1 MIRNY
6 FKLAWRNLIKNKG
19 YSLINIGGL
28 AIGITAYLLIIQY
41 VNFESSYDQHQPHID
56 DLYRV
61 TLSTNL
67 GSKGF
72 VDAAATHPAVGS
84 AMKRDFPEVDNYA
97 RLVNKEIMMG
107 SFVLS
112 YTNEQ
117 GDLVKSNVSNDM
129 IYIAD
134 STALDLFKINLVK
147 GNPKTALK
155 EQRSM
160 ILSTKV
166 AERFFGDQD
175 PINKTLVANG
185 NIQVKVTGVF
195 EELPENTHLKFNML
209 ISFSTL
215 GPWTE
220 TTWNWP
226 EFYNY
231 VRLKPGADPATVE
244 AKFPSFID
252 KYLSESMQEHSFEAK
267 MGLQPVKD
275 IHLKSHLSNE
285 ISVNSNEKTLNFL
298 WLIAVFVILI
308 ALMNFINLSTAKSTE
323 RAMEVGLKK
332 VVGIKRSALIA
343 QFLFE
348 SVIINLIAAIIA
360 IIIISLLITPF
371 NEFVGLHILS
381 TDMWLKPQI
390 WIHII
395 VLIFLGGLLAGIYPA
410 FVLSGFKPIQVLKG
424 KFHQSTKGTL
434 IRKTL
439 VVAQFTISITLIAG
453 TFIMYSQFSYMQNQD
468 LGFDSKHNLI
478 INAPMVVD
486 STVND
491 KMEVFK
497 AELLRNP
504 NVNVVAA
511 TADVPGKKNPWYNT
525 TRRVHDQREANVIC
539 NQFSIDQDFMDAY
552 KIKLLAGR
560 NFRLEDH
567 SYYGFRNPNPPSAN
581 KPYRVM
587 LNRAAVKLLGFL
599 SVEDAVNKN
608 IIFQLGPQDRTA
620 EVIGVMENY
629 HQQSLQ
635 NDYDPTLFL
644 YPTYY
649 NASYLTVNINTSNIE
664 STVKHIGE
672 KYEAFFPMDP
682 YEYFFLDEHF
692 NRQYKADR
700 KFGQLFFLFA
710 GLAIFI
716 AALGL
721 FGLGSY
727 MAMRRTKELCVRKVL
742 GANILH
748 VLLLIPKSL
757 VVLVFVSG
765 VIALPIT
772 YFMASEW
779 LSNYAFRVDI
789 NPWMFIVPLIVVV
802 IVAALSVLPESIKV
816 ALVKPANYLRNE

>member
-6 FKLAWRNLIKNKG
+6 FKIAWRNLIKNKG
-19 YSLINIGGL
+19 YSIINIGGL

-41 VNFESSYDQHQPHID
+41 VNFESSYDKHQPRIN

-67 GSKGF
+67 GSQGF
-72 VDAAATHPAVGS
+72 VNAAATHPAVGS
-84 AMKRDFPEVDNYA
+84 AMKRDFPEVENFVRVVD
-97 RLVNKEIMMG
+97 KEIMMG

-134 STALDLFKINLVK
+134 STALNLFKINLIK

-155 EQRSM
+155 ERNSI
-160 ILSTKV
+160 ILSAKV
-166 AERFFGDQD
+166 AERFFGNQD
-175 PINKTLVANG
+175 PINKTLMANG
-185 NIQVKVTGVF
+185 NQPVKVTGIF
-195 EELPENTHLKFNML
+195 EELPENTHLKFDML
-209 ISFSTL
+209 VSFSTL

-231 VRLKPGADPATVE
+231 VRLQPGTDPAKVE
-244 AKFPSFID
+244 AKFPEFVA
-252 KYLSESMQEHSFEAK
+252 KYLGESMKEHSFEAH

-285 ISVNSNEKTLNFL
+285 IAVNNNEETLNFL

-332 VVGIKRSALIA
+332 VVGIKRSALII
-343 QFLFE
+343 QFLIE
-348 SVIINLIAAIIA
+348 SLIINVIAACIA
-360 IIIISLLITPF
+360 IAIISLLISPF
-371 NEFVGLHILS
+371 NKFVGLNVLS
-381 TDMWLKPQI
+381 LNMWSQPQI
-390 WIHII
+390 WLHIVI
-395 VLIFLGGLLAGIYPA
+395 LIFLGGLLAGAYPA
-410 FVLSGFKPIQVLKG
+410 FVLSSFKPIQVLKG
-424 KFHQSTKGTL
+424 KLNQSGSGVLVRKG
-434 IRKTL
+434 L
-439 VVAQFTISITLIAG
+439 VVMQFTISMALMIG

-468 LGFDSKHNLI
+468 LGFDAEHSLV
-478 INAPMVVD
+478 INAPMVID
-486 STVND
+486 STINT

-497 AELLRNP
+497 SELLRNP
-504 NVNVVAA
+504 NVNVV
-511 TADVPGKKNPWYNT
+511 TGTKDVPGKKNPWYNT
-525 TRRVHDQREANVIC
+525 TRQAHIQREASVIC
-539 NQFSIDQDFMDAY
+539 NQSSIDQDFMDTY

-560 NFRLEDH
+560 NFRLDDH
-567 SYYGFRNPNPPSAN
+567 SYYGFRDPDDSDNT
-581 KPYRVM
+581 KPFRVM
-587 LNRAAVKLLGFL
+587 LNRAAVKLLGFS
-599 SVEDAVNKN
+599 SVEDAVNKKV
-608 IIFQLGPQDRTA
+608 IFQLGPQDRTA

-635 NDYDPTLFL
+635 SDYDPTLFF

-649 NASYLTVNINTSNIE
+649 NTSYLTLNINGSNIE
-664 STVKHIGE
+664 STIKDVE
-672 KYEAFFPMDP
+672 SKYETFFSGDP
-682 YEYFFLDEHF
+682 FDYFFLDEHF
-692 NRQYKADR
+692 NRQYKADL
-700 KFGQLFFLFA
+700 KFGQLFLLFA

-716 AALGL
+716 GALGL

-742 GANILH
+742 GANMIN

-757 VVLVFVSG
+757 LILVFISG
-765 VIALPIT
+765 LIAIPIT
-772 YFMASEW
+772 YFLTSEW
-779 LSNYAFRVDI
+779 LSDYAFRVALS
-789 NPWMFIVPLIVVV
+789 PWMFVVPFLLVIV
-802 IVAALSVLPESIKV
+802 VAALSVLPESIKV
-816 ALVKPANYLRNE
+816 ALLKPANYLRNE

>member
-1 MIRNY
+1 M
-6 FKLAWRNLIKNKG
+6 KNKV

-28 AIGITAYLLIIQY
+28 AIGITAYILIIQY
-41 VNFESSYDQHQPHID
+41 VNFESRYDQHQPRIN

-72 VDAAATHPAVGS
+72 VNAAATHPAVGPTL
-84 AMKRDFPEVDNYA
+84 KQDFPEVEDFT
-97 RLVNKEIMMG
+97 RVVNKEIMMG

-117 GDLVKSNVSNDM
+117 GDLIKSNVNNDI
-129 IYIAD
+129 IYLAD
-134 STALDLFKINLVK
+134 STALDLFKINLIK
-147 GNPKTALK
+147 GNPKTALR
-155 EQRSM
+155 ERASV
-160 ILSTKV
+160 ILSTKM
-166 AERFFGDQD
+166 AERFFGNQD
-175 PINKTLVANG
+175 PINKNLVANG
-185 NIQVKVTGVF
+185 NQQVKVAGVF
-195 EELPENTHLKFNML
+195 EELPENTHLKFDML

-215 GPWTE
+215 GSWTE

-231 VRLKPGADPATVE
+231 VRLKPGTDPATVE
-244 AKFPSFID
+244 AKLPDFVQ
-252 KYLSESMQEHSFEAK
+252 KYLSESMREHSFEAK

-332 VVGIKRSALIA
+332 VVGIKREALIM

-348 SVIINLIAAIIA
+348 SLIINLIAAIAA
-360 IIIISLLITPF
+360 IIIIRMLIIPF
-371 NEFVGLHILS
+371 NEFVGLNILS
-381 TDMWLKPQI
+381 SNMWLQPQI
-390 WIHII
+390 WVHII
-395 VLIFLGGLLAGIYPA
+395 GLVFLGGLLAGIYPA
-410 FVLSGFKPIQVLKG
+410 FVLSSFKPIQVLKG
-424 KFHQSTKGTL
+424 KFHQSKKGTL
-434 IRKTL
+434 IRKAL
-439 VVAQFTISITLIAG
+439 VVIQFTISITLISG
-453 TFIMYSQFSYMQNQD
+453 TFIMYNQFSFMRNQD
-468 LGFDSKHNLI
+468 LGFDSKHKLI
-478 INAPMVVD
+478 VNAPMVVD
-486 STVND
+486 STIN
-491 KMEVFK
+491 KKLEVFK

-504 NVNVVAA
+504 NINVVTA
-511 TADVPGKKNPWYNT
+511 TKDVPGRKNSQYNT
-525 TRRVHDQREANVIC
+525 TRQVHEEKEASVIC
-539 NQFSIDQDFMDAY
+539 NQFLIDQDFMETY
-552 KIKLLAGR
+552 KIELLTGR
-560 NFRLEDH
+560 NFRVEDH
-567 SYYGFRNPNPPSAN
+567 SYYGFRSPIDGALE
-581 KPYRVM
+581 KPFRVM
-587 LNRAAVKLLGFL
+587 LNRAAVKLLGFP
-599 SVEDAVNKN
+599 SIEAAVNKK

-635 NDYDPTLFL
+635 NDYDPTIFL
-644 YPTYY
+644 YPSYY
-649 NASYLTVNINTSNIE
+649 DASYLTVNINTSNIE
-664 STVKHIGE
+664 TTIKDIGD

-682 YEYFFLDEHF
+682 YDYFFLDDHF
-692 NRQYKADR
+692 NRQYEADR

-748 VLLLIPKSL
+748 VLLIIPKNL
-757 VVLVFVSG
+757 VVLVFISG
-765 VIALPIT
+765 VVAIPIT

-779 LSNYAFRVDI
+779 LSNYAFKTDI
-789 NPWMFIVPLIVVV
+789 NPWMFIVPLLVV
-802 IVAALSVLPESIKV
+802 IVVAALSVLPESIKV
-816 ALVKPANYLRNE
+816 ALVKPVNYLRNE

>member
-6 FKLAWRNLIKNKG
+6 FKLAWRNLIKNKS

-41 VNFESSYDQHQPHID
+41 VNFESSYDKHQPNID

-134 STALDLFKINLVK
+134 STALDLFKINLIK

-160 ILSTKV
+160 ILSAKV

-175 PINKTLVANG
+175 PINKTLIANG
-185 NIQVKVTGVF
+185 DTQVKVTGVF

-231 VRLKPGADPATVE
+231 VRLKPGTDPAIVE
-244 AKFPSFID
+244 AKFPAFID

-332 VVGIKRSALIA
+332 VVGIKRSALIV

-348 SVIINLIAAIIA
+348 SVIINLIAAVIA
-360 IIIISLLITPF
+360 VIIISMLISPF

-390 WIHII
+390 WAHII
-395 VLIFLGGLLAGIYPA
+395 VLVFLGGLLAGIYPA

-434 IRKTL
+434 IRKAL
-439 VVAQFTISITLIAG
+439 VVAQFTISIALIAG

-511 TADVPGKKNPWYNT
+511 TG
-525 TRRVHDQREANVIC
+525 RRA
-539 NQFSIDQDFMDAY
+539 
-552 KIKLLAGR
+552 
-560 NFRLEDH
+560 
-567 SYYGFRNPNPPSAN
+567 
-581 KPYRVM
+581 
-587 LNRAAVKLLGFL
+587 
-599 SVEDAVNKN
+599 
-608 IIFQLGPQDRTA
+608 
-620 EVIGVMENY
+620 
-629 HQQSLQ
+629 
-635 NDYDPTLFL
+635 
-644 YPTYY
+644 
-649 NASYLTVNINTSNIE
+649 
-664 STVKHIGE
+664 
-672 KYEAFFPMDP
+672 
-682 YEYFFLDEHF
+682 
-692 NRQYKADR
+692 
-700 KFGQLFFLFA
+700 
-710 GLAIFI
+710 
-716 AALGL
+716 
-721 FGLGSY
+721 
-727 MAMRRTKELCVRKVL
+727 
-742 GANILH
+742 
-748 VLLLIPKSL
+748 
-757 VVLVFVSG
+757 
-765 VIALPIT
+765 
-772 YFMASEW
+772 W
-779 LSNYAFRVDI
+779 
-789 NPWMFIVPLIVVV
+789 
-802 IVAALSVLPESIKV
+802 
-816 ALVKPANYLRNE
+816 

>member
-6 FKLAWRNLIKNKG
+6 FKIAWRNLIKNKG
-19 YSLINIGGL
+19 YSIINIGGL

-41 VNFESSYDQHQPHID
+41 VNFESSYDKHQPRIN

-67 GSKGF
+67 GSQGF
-72 VDAAATHPAVGS
+72 VNAAATHPAVGS
-84 AMKRDFPEVDNYA
+84 AMKRDFPEVENFVRVVD
-97 RLVNKEIMMG
+97 KEIMMG

-134 STALDLFKINLVK
+134 STALNLFKINLIK

-155 EQRSM
+155 ERNSI
-160 ILSTKV
+160 ILSAKV
-166 AERFFGDQD
+166 AERFFGNQD
-175 PINKTLVANG
+175 PINKTLMANG
-185 NIQVKVTGVF
+185 NQPVKVTGIF
-195 EELPENTHLKFNML
+195 EELPENTHLKFDML
-209 ISFSTL
+209 VSFSTL

-231 VRLKPGADPATVE
+231 VRLQPGTDPAKVE
-244 AKFPSFID
+244 AKFPEFVA
-252 KYLSESMQEHSFEAK
+252 KYLGESMKEHSFEAH

-285 ISVNSNEKTLNFL
+285 IAVNNNEETLNFL

-332 VVGIKRSALIA
+332 VVGIKRSALII
-343 QFLFE
+343 QFLIE
-348 SVIINLIAAIIA
+348 SLIINVIAACIA
-360 IIIISLLITPF
+360 IAIISLLISPF
-371 NEFVGLHILS
+371 NKFVGLNVLS
-381 TDMWLKPQI
+381 LNMWSQPQI
-390 WIHII
+390 WLHIVI
-395 VLIFLGGLLAGIYPA
+395 LIFLGGLLAGAYPA
-410 FVLSGFKPIQVLKG
+410 FVLSSFKPIQVLKG
-424 KFHQSTKGTL
+424 KLNQSGSGVLVRKG
-434 IRKTL
+434 L
-439 VVAQFTISITLIAG
+439 VVMQFTISIALMIG

-468 LGFDSKHNLI
+468 LGFDAEHSLV
-478 INAPMVVD
+478 INAPMVID
-486 STVND
+486 STINT

-497 AELLRNP
+497 SELLRNP
-504 NVNVVAA
+504 NVNVV
-511 TADVPGKKNPWYNT
+511 TGTKDVPGKKNPWYNT
-525 TRRVHDQREANVIC
+525 TRQAHIQREASVIC
-539 NQFSIDQDFMDAY
+539 NQSSIDQDFMDTY

-560 NFRLEDH
+560 NFRLDDH
-567 SYYGFRNPNPPSAN
+567 SYYGFRDPDDSDNT
-581 KPYRVM
+581 KPFRVM
-587 LNRAAVKLLGFL
+587 LNRAAVKLLGFS
-599 SVEDAVNKN
+599 SVEDAVNKKV
-608 IIFQLGPQDRTA
+608 IFQLGPQDRTA

-635 NDYDPTLFL
+635 SDYDPTLFF

-649 NASYLTVNINTSNIE
+649 NTSYLTLNINGSNIE
-664 STVKHIGE
+664 STIKDVE
-672 KYEAFFPMDP
+672 SKYETFFSGDP
-682 YEYFFLDEHF
+682 FDYFFLDEHF
-692 NRQYKADR
+692 NRQYKADL
-700 KFGQLFFLFA
+700 KFGQLFLLFA

-716 AALGL
+716 GALGL

-742 GANILH
+742 GANMIN

-757 VVLVFVSG
+757 LILVFISG
-765 VIALPIT
+765 LIAIPIT
-772 YFMASEW
+772 YFLTSEW
-779 LSNYAFRVDI
+779 LSDYAFRVALS
-789 NPWMFIVPLIVVV
+789 PWMFVVPFLLVIV
-802 IVAALSVLPESIKV
+802 VAALSVLPESIKV
-816 ALVKPANYLRNE
+816 ALLKPANYLRNE

>member
-41 VNFESSYDQHQPHID
+41 VNFESRYDQHQPRID

-72 VDAAATHPAVGS
+72 VHAAATHPAVGS
-84 AMKRDFPEVDNYA
+84 AMKQDFPEVENFVRVVD
-97 RLVNKEIMMG
+97 KEIMLG

-117 GDLVKSNVSNDM
+117 GDLVKSNVSNDK
-129 IYIAD
+129 IYLAD
-134 STALDLFKINLVK
+134 STALDLFKINLIK

-155 EQRSM
+155 EQFS
-160 ILSTKV
+160 IIISTKV
-166 AERFFGDQD
+166 AQRFFGKED
-175 PINKTLVANG
+175 PINKTLTANG
-185 NIQVKVTGVF
+185 SVPVKITGVF
-195 EELPENTHLKFNML
+195 EELPENTHLKFDML
-209 ISFSTL
+209 ISFSSIGQNMDTV
-215 GPWTE
+215 
-220 TTWNWP
+220 WNWP

-231 VRLKPGADPATVE
+231 IRLRPGTDPATVE
-244 AKFPSFID
+244 AKFPDFVK
-252 KYLSESMQEHSFEAK
+252 KYLSEIMQEHSFEAR

-332 VVGIKRSALIA
+332 VVGIGRSALIM

-360 IIIISLLITPF
+360 LIIITTLINPF
-371 NEFVGLHILS
+371 NEFVGLHILAL
-381 TDMWLKPQI
+381 DMWLQPQI
-390 WIHII
+390 WGHII
-395 VLIFLGGLLAGIYPA
+395 GLVFLGGLLAGIYPA

-424 KFHQSTKGTL
+424 KFHQSEKGTL
-434 IRKTL
+434 IRKAL
-439 VVAQFTISITLIAG
+439 VVIQFTISIALIAG
-453 TFIMYSQFSYMQNQD
+453 TFIMYSQFAYMQNQD

-478 INAPMVVD
+478 VNAPMVVD
-486 STVND
+486 STIN
-491 KMEVFK
+491 KKLEVFK

-504 NVNVVAA
+504 NINVVTA
-511 TADVPGKKNPWYNT
+511 TADIPGKKNAWYNT
-525 TRRVHDQREANVIC
+525 TRQVHEEREASVIC
-539 NQFSIDQDFMDAY
+539 NQFSIDHDFMKTY
-552 KIKLLAGR
+552 QIKLLAGR

-567 SYYGFRNPNPPSAN
+567 SFYGFRGPEDLGKHN
-581 KPYRVM
+581 RVM
-587 LNRAAVKLLGFL
+587 VNRAAVKLLGY
-599 SVEDAVNKN
+599 SSIEAAVNKK
-608 IIFQLGPQDRTA
+608 IIFQLGPEDRTA
-620 EVIGVMENY
+620 EIIGVMENY

-635 NDYDPTLFL
+635 NDYDPTVFL
-644 YPTYY
+644 YPSYY
-649 NASYLTVNINTSNIE
+649 NAEYLTVNINASNIE
-664 STVKHIGE
+664 STIKAIGE
-672 KYEAFFPMDP
+672 KYETFFPMDP
-682 YEYFFLDEHF
+682 YDYFFLDAHF
-692 NRQYKADR
+692 NKQYKADR

-742 GANILH
+742 GANTLRI
-748 VLLLIPKSL
+748 LLLIPKSL
-757 VVLVFVSG
+757 LILVFISG
-765 VIALPIT
+765 VIAIPIT

-789 NPWMFIVPLIVVV
+789 NLWMFMAPLIVVI

>member
-1 MIRNY
+1 MIWNY
-6 FKLAWRNLIKNKG
+6 FKIAWRNLIKNKG
-19 YSLINIGGL
+19 YSIINIGGL

-41 VNFESSYDQHQPHID
+41 VNFESGYDTYQSRID

-72 VDAAATHPAVGS
+72 ANAAATHPAVGP
-84 AMKRDFPEVDNYA
+84 AMKQDFPEVENFA
-97 RLVNKEIMMG
+97 RVVDKEIMLG

-129 IYIAD
+129 IYLAD
-134 STALDLFKINLVK
+134 STALDLFKINLIK

-155 EQRSM
+155 EQRSI

-166 AERFFGDQD
+166 AQRFFGNQD
-175 PINKTLVANG
+175 PINKTLTANG
-185 NIQVKVTGVF
+185 NVPVKVTGVF
-195 EELPENTHLKFNML
+195 DELPENTHLKFNML
-209 ISFSTL
+209 ISFSSL
-215 GPWTE
+215 GPNMDTVWI
-220 TTWNWP
+220 WP

-231 VRLKPGADPATVE
+231 VRLKPGTDPASVE
-244 AKFPSFID
+244 AKFPAFVK
-252 KYLSESMQEHSFEAK
+252 KYLGDIMQEHSFQAR

-298 WLIAVFVILI
+298 WLIALFVILI

-323 RAMEVGLKK
+323 RALEVGLKK
-332 VVGIKRSALIA
+332 VVGIKRSALIV

-348 SVIINLIAAIIA
+348 SVIINLIAAIFAIA
-360 IIIISLLITPF
+360 IISILIGPF

-381 TDMWLKPQI
+381 LDMWLQPQI
-390 WIHII
+390 WMHITG
-395 VLIFLGGLLAGIYPA
+395 LIFLGGLLAGAYPA

-424 KFHQSTKGTL
+424 KFHQSGKGTL
-434 IRKTL
+434 IRKAL
-439 VVAQFTISITLIAG
+439 VVTQFTISITLIAG

-468 LGFDSKHNLI
+468 LGFDAKHNLI
-478 INAPMVVD
+478 VNAPMVID
-486 STVND
+486 STINQ
-491 KMEVFK
+491 KLEVFK

-504 NVNVVAA
+504 NINVVSAIK
-511 TADVPGKKNPWYNT
+511 DVPGRKNAWYNT
-525 TRRVHDQREANVIC
+525 TRQVHEEKEASVIC
-539 NQFSIDQDFMDAY
+539 NQLSIDHDFIETY
-552 KIKLLAGR
+552 QVKLLAGR
-560 NFRLEDH
+560 NFRLEDRTA
-567 SYYGFRNPNPPSAN
+567 YGQGDFNDSKKPN
-581 KPYRVM
+581 RVM
-587 LNRAAVKLLGFL
+587 INRAAAKLLGFAT
-599 SVEDAVNKN
+599 VEDAVNKK
-608 IIFQLGPQDRTA
+608 IIFQIGPQDSTS
-620 EVIGVMENY
+620 EIIGVMENY

-635 NDYDPTLFL
+635 SDYDPTVFY
-644 YPTYY
+644 YPIYY
-649 NASYLTVNINTSNIE
+649 DATYLTVNMNTSNIE
-664 STVKHIGE
+664 STIKDISE

-682 YEYFFLDEHF
+682 FDYFFLDEHF
-692 NRQYKADR
+692 NRQYQADR

-742 GANILH
+742 GANTLRI
-748 VLLLIPKSL
+748 LLLIPKSL
-757 VVLVFVSG
+757 LILVFISG
-765 VIALPIT
+765 LIAIPIT

-789 NPWMFIVPLIVVV
+789 SPWMFIVPLTVV
-802 IVAALSVLPESIKV
+802 IIVAGLSVLPESLKV
-816 ALVKPANYLRNE
+816 ALVKPADYLRNE

>member
-1 MIRNY
+1 MVRNY
-6 FKLAWRNLIKNKG
+6 FKIAWRNLIKNKG
-19 YSLINIGGL
+19 YSAINIGGL

-41 VNFESSYDQHQPHID
+41 VNFESSYDQHQPNID

-72 VDAAATHPAVGS
+72 TNAAATHPAVGPS
-84 AMKRDFPEVDNYA
+84 MKQDFPEVENYA
-97 RLVNKEIMMG
+97 RLVDKEIMMG
-107 SFVLS
+107 TFVLS

-117 GDLVKSNVSNDM
+117 GDLVKSNVGNDL
-129 IYIAD
+129 IYLAD
-134 STALDLFKINLVK
+134 STAFDLFKINLIK
-147 GNPKTALK
+147 GDPKTALR
-155 EQRSM
+155 ERASI

-166 AERFFGDQD
+166 SERFFGNQD
-175 PINKTLVANG
+175 PINKTLMANG
-185 NIQVKVTGVF
+185 NQPVKVTGVF
-195 EELPENTHLKFNML
+195 EELPENTHLKFDML

-231 VRLKPGADPATVE
+231 VRLKPGTDPATVE
-244 AKFPSFID
+244 AKFPEFID
-252 KYLSESMQEHSFEAK
+252 KYLSESMREHSFEAR
-267 MGLQPVKD
+267 MGLQLVKD

-285 ISVNSNEKTLNFL
+285 ISVNNNEKTLNFL
-298 WLIAVFVILI
+298 WFIAVFVILI

-332 VVGIKRSALIA
+332 VVGIKRSTLIA

-360 IIIISLLITPF
+360 ITIISLLISPF
-371 NEFVGLHILS
+371 NEFVGLNILS
-381 TDMWLKPQI
+381 IDMWLKPQI
-390 WIHII
+390 WVHII

-424 KFHQSTKGTL
+424 KFHQSDKGTF
-434 IRKTL
+434 IRKAL
-439 VVAQFTISITLIAG
+439 VITQFTISIALIAG

-478 INAPMVVD
+478 LNAPMVVD
-486 STVND
+486 STIND
-491 KMEVFK
+491 KIEVFK

-504 NVNVVAA
+504 NINVVTA
-511 TADVPGKKNPWYNT
+511 TADIPGKKNPWYNT
-525 TRRVHDQREANVIC
+525 TRQVHEQKEASVIC
-539 NQFSIDQDFMDAY
+539 NQFSIDQDFMDTY
-552 KIKLLAGR
+552 QVKLIAGR
-560 NFRLEDH
+560 KFRLDDH
-567 SYYGFRNPNPPSAN
+567 SFYGFRGPEDANIPN
-581 KPYRVM
+581 RVM
-587 LNRAAVKLLGFL
+587 INRAAAKLLGFP
-599 SVEDAVNKN
+599 SIEEAVNKK
-608 IIFQLGPQDRTA
+608 IIFQLGPEDRTA

-635 NDYDPTLFL
+635 NDYDPTVFI
-644 YPTYY
+644 YPSYY
-649 NASYLTVNINTSNIE
+649 DAAYLTVNINTANIE
-664 STVKHIGE
+664 STIKDIGN

-682 YEYFFLDEHF
+682 YDYFFLDEHF

-742 GANILH
+742 GANVLH

-757 VVLVFVSG
+757 VVLVFISG
-765 VIALPIT
+765 VIAIPIT

-779 LSNYAFRVDI
+779 LSNYTFRVTI
-789 NPWMFIVPLIVVV
+789 NLWMFVIPLIVVV